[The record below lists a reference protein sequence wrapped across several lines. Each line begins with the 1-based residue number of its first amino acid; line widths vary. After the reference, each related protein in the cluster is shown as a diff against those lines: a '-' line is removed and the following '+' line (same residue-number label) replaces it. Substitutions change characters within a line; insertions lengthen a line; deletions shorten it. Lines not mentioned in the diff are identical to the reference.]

1 VVGWVWSVI
10 FNPPGHGTKVLN
22 LELEFFV
29 YLQSCRRTHAIDKN
43 KDKRRTTR
51 THAHAQAV
59 LKSTWLYFSMRHCCL
74 TFWEDHV

>member
-1 VVGWVWSVI
+1 MVGWVWSVI

-29 YLQSCRRTHAIDKN
+29 YLQSCRRTHATDKN
-43 KDKRRTTR
+43 KDKDKRRTTR

-59 LKSTWLYFSMRHCCL
+59 LKSTWLYFPCG
-74 TFWEDHV
+74 TAA